1 MEKRILTQE
10 KITAF
15 HAYLH
20 REEKSGATQ
29 EKYLRDI
36 RAFRVFLED
45 REVSKERVLAYKAE
59 LQSRGYAVR
68 SINSMLASM
77 NSLFAF
83 LGWQDCR
90 VRSLRVQQQ
99 IYCPEEKELTKG
111 EYLRLSAPGT

>member
-45 REVSKERVLAYKAE
+45 REVSKERVLAIR
-59 LQSRGYAVR
+59 QSSRAGGMQSGPLIPCWPA
-68 SINSMLASM
+68 
-77 NSLFAF
+77 
-83 LGWQDCR
+83 
-90 VRSLRVQQQ
+90 
-99 IYCPEEKELTKG
+99 
-111 EYLRLSAPGT
+111 

>member
-1 MEKRILTQE
+1 
-10 KITAF
+10 
-15 HAYLH
+15 
-20 REEKSGATQ
+20 
-29 EKYLRDI
+29 
-36 RAFRVFLED
+36 
-45 REVSKERVLAYKAE
+45 
-59 LQSRGYAVR
+59 
-68 SINSMLASM
+68 M